1 MLFIAKSCPKD
12 ATSDAYGAEK
22 IVEIFPGVSRA
33 SSVHG
38 AN

>member
-12 ATSDAYGAEK
+12 ATSGAYGAEK
-22 IVEIFPGVSRA
+22 IVEIFPGASRA
-33 SSVHG
+33 MSVHG